1 MALNKYEEKRSFD
14 KTPEP
19 KGGKPKNNALR
30 FVVQKHDA
38 SRLHYDFRLEMDG
51 ILKSWA
57 VPKGP
62 STDPD
67 VKRLAVMVE
76 DHPYDYRNFEGIIPK
91 GQYGGGTVMVWDEGT
106 YEPAENPSKR
116 KKTNERQLLQQ
127 FDQGKLKFVLKGS
140 KLKGGFA
147 LVKAF
152 NKGEDSWLLMKLEDE
167 HASKKDILKNDKS
180 VISGQT
186 IKQIANTSEN
196 IYGQEKDSKSRQTKP
211 ASKAEVKESLE
222 KQVDPEE
229 QKVTSPAAD
238 ISSLIKKG
246 KKAGFPAFLKPM
258 LATLVDQPFD
268 DPGWEYEVKWDGYR
282 ALAFRNKSK
291 TSLKSRNNKSFDRKF
306 YPIYEALEAWDVQA
320 VVDGEIVAV
329 NDKGIA
335 DFNALQNW
343 RSEADGE
350 LLYYVFDLLWL
361 HGKDLM
367 HLPLRERKGILQ
379 SIVPEE
385 GLIKIGFSVDTKG
398 TDFFEAAR
406 QMNLEGIIAKRS
418 ESTYVPGSRTKDWLK
433 IKVQQRQEVVVAG
446 FTKNDGSPKAFS
458 SLLLGVYEADKLQYV
473 GKVGTG
479 FKDRDQKEL
488 LRRFEPLIVKES
500 PFDAI
505 PDYNKASRFRPNP
518 PNATV
523 TWLKPALVAEINFTE
538 ITQDGV
544 FRHPSFVALREDKK
558 AREVKREVAATTED
572 VVNKEKSEKQQI
584 IKAPAKSSR
593 KTLLNPTDKTQKR
606 KINGHEL
613 KFTNLDKVYWPEEKV
628 TKRDLINYYYRMAP
642 FILPYLKHRPQ
653 SLNRF
658 PNGIK
663 GKSFYQKD
671 VTGKIPKWMDTYLY
685 HSAGDKT
692 DKHFL
697 ITNDEATLLYVANLG
712 AIEMNPWSSTI
723 KKPDHPSFC
732 IIDVDPDENSFDE
745 VIEAAL
751 TTKKVLDQMNVP
763 SYCKTSGS
771 TGLHVYIPLGQKY
784 TYEESKEFARVV
796 ATLVHEQLPEFTT
809 LERKLADRKGKM
821 YLDFLQNR
829 PQATIASVYAV
840 RPKPGA
846 TVSMPLEWDEVKP
859 GLKMSD
865 FTIFNAV
872 ERVLEKGDLFKPVL
886 GKGIDISKALE
897 AYERDRQ

>member
-1 MALNKYEEKRSFD
+1 
-14 KTPEP
+14 
-19 KGGKPKNNALR
+19 
-30 FVVQKHDA
+30 
-38 SRLHYDFRLEMDG
+38 
-51 ILKSWA
+51 
-57 VPKGP
+57 
-62 STDPD
+62 
-67 VKRLAVMVE
+67 
-76 DHPYDYRNFEGIIPK
+76 K

-127 FDQGKLKFVLKGS
+127 LDEGKLKFVLKGS

-246 KKAGFPAFLKPM
+246 KKAGFPAFFKPM

-458 SLLLGVYEADKLQYV
+458 SLILGVYEADKLQYV

-558 AREVKREVAATTED
+558 AREVKREIAATTED

-584 IKAPAKSSR
+584 IKVPAKSSR

-613 KFTNLDKVYWPEEKV
+613 K
-628 TKRDLINYYYRMAP
+628 
-642 FILPYLKHRPQ
+642 
-653 SLNRF
+653 
-658 PNGIK
+658 
-663 GKSFYQKD
+663 
-671 VTGKIPKWMDTYLY
+671 
-685 HSAGDKT
+685 
-692 DKHFL
+692 
-697 ITNDEATLLYVANLG
+697 
-712 AIEMNPWSSTI
+712 
-723 KKPDHPSFC
+723 
-732 IIDVDPDENSFDE
+732 
-745 VIEAAL
+745 
-751 TTKKVLDQMNVP
+751 
-763 SYCKTSGS
+763 
-771 TGLHVYIPLGQKY
+771 
-784 TYEESKEFARVV
+784 
-796 ATLVHEQLPEFTT
+796 
-809 LERKLADRKGKM
+809 
-821 YLDFLQNR
+821 
-829 PQATIASVYAV
+829 
-840 RPKPGA
+840 
-846 TVSMPLEWDEVKP
+846 
-859 GLKMSD
+859 
-865 FTIFNAV
+865 
-872 ERVLEKGDLFKPVL
+872 
-886 GKGIDISKALE
+886 
-897 AYERDRQ
+897 